1 MLVEQTRHLVIMLM
15 WADSVSD
22 RPAGA
27 SSKLWAVQIIIT
39 PS

>member
-1 MLVEQTRHLVIMLM
+1 MLMEQTKLLVMALT
-15 WADSVSD
+15 WADPVYD

-27 SSKLWAVQIIIT
+27 SSKPWAVQIIIT